1 MATQGANA
9 GATAPNTGSHVS
21 SFKMPYSWDRNRPTF
36 DSDDHEELLTYHVFT
51 EYLPYKKKKFWRELG
66 LYTSGTFDE
75 FVKEVFQSHPEVK
88 SEETGSVEA
97 LNNICKKHKGIT
109 VSQEGKLRRFG
120 IEFTAEA
127 KKLMRGKALTTNLQ

>member
-1 MATQGANA
+1 
-9 GATAPNTGSHVS
+9 
-21 SFKMPYSWDRNRPTF
+21 PTF
-36 DSDDHEELLTYHVFT
+36 DSDDHEELLTYVDQVEQILDKAGITDEAEKKHVFT

-75 FVKEVFQSHPEVK
+75 FVKEVFQSYPEVK

-120 IEFTAEA
+120 IEFTAER
-127 KKLMRGKALTTNLQ
+127 KS

>member
-1 MATQGANA
+1 
-9 GATAPNTGSHVS
+9 
-21 SFKMPYSWDRNRPTF
+21 MPYSWDRNRPTF
-36 DSDDHEELLTYHVFT
+36 DSDDHEELLTYVDQVEQILDKAGITDEAEKKHVFT
-51 EYLPYKKKKFWRELG
+51 EYLPYKKKKFLA
-66 LYTSGTFDE
+66 GTFDE
-75 FVKEVFQSHPEVK
+75 FVKEVFQSYPEVK